1 MAKSALTDLA
11 IKGLVPRK
19 TGIYDAFD
27 AKVPGFAVRV
37 FPSGAKSFVL
47 LYRQQGRLRRLT
59 LGRYPVLSLSEARKL
74 AQRALNGVAH
84 GGDPQQTKIEERRGG
99 FGFDATVERFIDT
112 HCRRFNRP
120 TTAHETARVL
130 RSQFVARWRSR
141 DVREITRGDVIA
153 ELDRIIDGGA
163 PSASNHALSAIRKF
177 FNWTVERGL
186 IETSP
191 CMSMTKPSPH
201 RSRDRVLDDA
211 ELAAIWRAAPQEDY
225 PFGPIVRLLIL
236 TAQRRGEIT
245 DLLWSDID
253 FDNQTMTIPA
263 ERTKSNRRQVL
274 PLTQAALD
282 ILAGLPR
289 FPDERVF
296 PAQRGGRGTFSGF
309 SRCKRRVD
317 DLTGI
322 SDWTLHDLR
331 RTAATGMAKLGVAPH
346 VVERILNHTSGTFAG
361 VTGVYNRFGYQPEMR
376 AALDVW
382 AKFVADRADGDSV
395 LANRAV

>member
-1 MAKSALTDLA
+1 MERSALTDLA
-11 IKGLVPRK
+11 VKALAPRD
-19 TGIYDAFD
+19 GAIYDAFD
-27 AKVPGFAVRV
+27 SKVPGFAVRV

-84 GGDPQQTKIEERRGG
+84 GDDPQQTKIEQRRGG
-99 FGFDATVERFIDT
+99 FEFRAIAERFVET

-130 RSQFVARWRSR
+130 NAQFVARWQNR
-141 DVREITRGDVIA
+141 DMREITRGDIIT
-153 ELDRIIDGGA
+153 ELDRIVEEGA
-163 PSASNHALSAIRKF
+163 PSAANHALSAIRKF
-177 FNWTVERGL
+177 FNWAVERGV

-191 CMSMTKPSPH
+191 CTAIRKPAPQ
-201 RSRDRVLDDA
+201 RSRERVLDDH
-211 ELAAIWRAAPQEDY
+211 ELAAIWRLAPIEDY

-245 DLLWSDID
+245 NLCWSDID
-253 FDNQTMTIPA
+253 FDNQTLTIPA

-274 PLTQAALD
+274 PLTPAAID

-289 FPDERVF
+289 FTGDRVF
-296 PAQRGGRGTFSGF
+296 PAQRGGKGTFSGF

-317 DLTGI
+317 EQCGV

-331 RTAATGMAKLGVAPH
+331 RTAATGMAKLGVSPH
-346 VVERILNHTSGTFAG
+346 VVERILNHTSGTLGG
-361 VTGVYNRFGYQPEMR
+361 VAGVYNRFGYLPEMR
-376 AALDVW
+376 EALERW
-382 AKFVADRADGDSV
+382 AKFVTNLQAGRC
-395 LANRAV
+395 